1 MQYRYQA
8 LVDIKNAYTAI
19 LKDIEKKD
27 RGYCFCPFYDQITP
41 YDVIRWLF
49 NFDDEDTVLVVQM
62 LERVIFLSD

>member
-1 MQYRYQA
+1 M
-8 LVDIKNAYTAI
+8 
-19 LKDIEKKD
+19 D
-27 RGYCFCPFYDQITP
+27 RGYCFCPFYDQITL